1 MCCVPLCLTLCKP
14 TKLLCQ
20 WNFPG
25 KDTGAGCHFL
35 HEGIFLTQGS
45 NPHLCV
51 SCIGRWILYHC
62 AIWEA
67 LKCNSWVN
75 SFGCVRSRVTWHLWL
90 LPMDSL
96 AVAHR
101 LRSCCAWALF
111 FHCVWGLCSPSRNIP
126 HVPCIGRWILN
137 HWTIRGQ
144 SLPLL
149 LEILVFVS
157 RVNPLSWEVRVMH
170 CLPVLPQ
177 CSRVQ
182 PTVAAW

>member
-1 MCCVPLCLTLCKP
+1 MFHRVW
-14 TKLLCQ
+14 LLASLPSFSV
-20 WNFPG
+20 N
-25 KDTGAGCHFL
+25 
-35 HEGIFLTQGS
+35 GIFQARILEQVATSYTRGS
-45 NPHLCV
+45 SWPRDRTHISVSPALAGGFFTTVPSGKPLNVIHELIHLAASGLV
-51 SCIGRWILYHC
+51 SRGI
-62 AIWEA
+62 
-67 LKCNSWVN
+67 S
-75 SFGCVRSRVTWHLWL
+75 GCCPWT
-90 LPMDSL
+90 L

-111 FHCVWGLCSPSRNIP
+111 FHCVWGLCSPTRNIP

-157 RVNPLSWEVRVMH
+157 RVSLLSWEVRVMH